1 MMEQILDQI
10 TNNPV
15 TGFSLALAQIISS
28 SVVAI
33 ALFFTI
39 KNHLNT
45 HTTEQVK
52 IAHDIFFQYEEL
64 LKEYGILLRQ
74 GKVKEERKEW
84 AARYCR
90 LIEWFSFLVNTKQI
104 TNPRVIGF
112 YEETVTK
119 AYAEV
124 IPDYF
129 SQDII
134 TIRFAEIDELYKNL
148 KRGTVKVYRRHIA
161 SKNPI

>member
-1 MMEQILDQI
+1 MTEQILDQI

-39 KNHLNT
+39 KNYLKT

-74 GKVKEERKEW
+74 GNVKEERKEW
-84 AARYCR
+84 VR
-90 LIEWFSFLVNTKQI
+90 K
-104 TNPRVIGF
+104 
-112 YEETVTK
+112 
-119 AYAEV
+119 
-124 IPDYF
+124 
-129 SQDII
+129 
-134 TIRFAEIDELYKNL
+134 ELPFN
-148 KRGTVKVYRRHIA
+148 
-161 SKNPI
+161 